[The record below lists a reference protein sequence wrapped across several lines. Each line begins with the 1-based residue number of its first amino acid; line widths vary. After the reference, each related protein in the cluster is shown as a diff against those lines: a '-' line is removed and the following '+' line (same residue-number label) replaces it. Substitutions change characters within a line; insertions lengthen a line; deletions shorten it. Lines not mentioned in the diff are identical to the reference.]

1 MAGSFLCGGS
11 GNGGNL
17 IDEHGSQRWKRK
29 RKAILARDKYTDQL
43 ELRGGLHVEADMVHH
58 ILPAEQYPQ
67 YFYADWNLISVSRAT
82 HELLHNRLTNELTVL
97 GRRLMLETAQ
107 RQGLRL
113 TTTTVVMGLPGS
125 GKSTWVR
132 SRLAASG
139 GLAYDLDYLAAA
151 FRLTRPHAEVDDAA
165 RRMGAAMCRPFAE
178 RAREYTS
185 SVYIIRT
192 APTVDELE
200 AIGPDQIVLCTKQY
214 DISTRADLRSY
225 PAEEMKQKISDA
237 EGWASENGVGVLRV

>member
-11 GNGGNL
+11 GYGGNL

-29 RKAILARDKYTDQL
+29 RKAILARDRYTDQL
-43 ELRGGLHVEADMVHH
+43 ELRGGVHVEADMVHH

-67 YFYADWNLISVSRAT
+67 YFYTDWNLISVSRAT

-97 GRRLMLETAQ
+97 GRRLMLETAHAH
-107 RQGLRL
+107 GILL
-113 TTTTVVMGLPGS
+113 TRTTVVIGLPGS

-132 SRLAASG
+132 GRLSVSG
-139 GLAYDLDYLAAA
+139 GLAYDLDHIAAA
-151 FRLTRPHAEVDDAA
+151 FRLARPHTEVDDAA
-165 RRMGAAMCRPFAE
+165 RRMAASMCRPFAE

-185 SVYIIRT
+185 SIYIIRT

-200 AIGPDQIVLCTKQY
+200 AIGPDEIVWCTRQY
-214 DISTRADLRSY
+214 DVSTRPDLRAY

-237 EGWASENGVGVLRV
+237 VGWAEENGVGIIRI